1 MMKKIFV
8 LISVMTMFLTTSVQ
22 AQTARYDIVPLPR
35 NIALQQAPGFVLSE
49 KTAIVYA
56 DGLAR
61 EAQFLKEYVEEM
73 TQLQLSVR
81 PYAKNGDAKGNIVL
95 SIAAPAKKKPLVEPN
110 EEAYTLTVSAKGVQ
124 LSGQTTAAVFRG
136 IQTLRKSLPVVRDS
150 EAATQVALPAVVIQ
164 DEPRFAYRGMHL
176 DCSRHFFPIDFVKKY
191 IDLIALHGM
200 NKFHWHLT
208 DDQGWRFEVKK
219 YPKLTTIGGWRTGTV
234 VGRNTP
240 IDDGI
245 RHGGFYTQEECR
257 DIVRY
262 AAERHI
268 TVIPE
273 IDMPGHMVA
282 ALAAYPEFGCTG
294 GPYEVEHKWGVF
306 ADVLCPGKEQ
316 TFRFVED
323 VLAEVIDVFP
333 SEYIHI
339 GGDECPRDR
348 WKKCELC
355 QKRIQQEGLQAEGKQ
370 SAEDHLQGYFT
381 KRVEQFL
388 HTKGKRLI
396 GWDELLGCNVDNT
409 STIMSWRGAEPG
421 AKAAKLGHDVIMTP
435 NKPMYFDHYQTDKRD
450 GEPLSIGGN
459 SPSEAVYAFEPVAA
473 DLSPEEAKHILG
485 VQANVWAEYIY
496 STQHVEY
503 QILPRMAALA
513 EVQWLQPEQ
522 KNFEAFRE
530 RATRLKALYDLHRW
544 VVAPHL
550 FRSPLK

>member
-81 PYAKNGDAKGNIVL
+81 PYAKKGDAKGNIVL

-164 DEPRFAYRGMHL
+164 DEQRFAYRGMHL

>member
-73 TQLQLSVR
+73 TRLQLSVR
-81 PYAKNGDAKGNIVL
+81 PYAKKSDTKGNIVL

-136 IQTLRKSLPVVRDS
+136 IQTLRKSLPVIRDS

-550 FRSPLK
+550 FK

>member
-81 PYAKNGDAKGNIVL
+81 PYAKDGDAKGNIVL

-150 EAATQVALPAVVIQ
+150 EAAKQVALPAVVIQ

-550 FRSPLK
+550 FK